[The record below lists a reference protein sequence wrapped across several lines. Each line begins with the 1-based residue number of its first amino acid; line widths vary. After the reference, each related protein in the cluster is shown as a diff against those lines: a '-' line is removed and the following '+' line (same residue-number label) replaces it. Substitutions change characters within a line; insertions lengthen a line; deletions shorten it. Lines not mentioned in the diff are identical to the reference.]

1 MGLFSKKNKGAPSET
16 KLRVSMNQDGE
27 KYTFNVE
34 GRLDTLTSP
43 ELESRINEII
53 ANAKKLV
60 LDLAKLDY
68 ISSAG
73 LRVLL
78 GAAQQMDGKG
88 EMTLIHVSEA
98 IREIFDVTGFIQI
111 FNIA

>member
-1 MGLFSKKNKGAPSET
+1 MGLFNRKKGGTDSNSKLKISTSNNGDEYII
-16 KLRVSMNQDGE
+16 VVG
-27 KYTFNVE
+27 

-43 ELESRINEII
+43 ELDGEINKVIGK
-53 ANAKKLV
+53 AKKLIF
-60 LDLAKLDY
+60 DLGELVY

-98 IREIFDVTGFIQI
+98 VREVFDITGFIEV
-111 FNIA
+111 FNIE

>member
-1 MGLFSKKNKGAPSET
+1 MGLFSKKSSGTNADS
-16 KLRVSMNQDGE
+16 KLKVSTTVDGDT
-27 KYTFNVE
+27 YTLLVG

-43 ELESRINEII
+43 ELENEVNKVIGK
-53 ANAKKLV
+53 AKKLIF
-60 LDLAKLDY
+60 DLGELAY

-88 EMTLIHVSEA
+88 EMVLIHVSET
-98 IREIFDVTGFIQI
+98 IKEVFDVTGFIQI
-111 FNIA
+111 FNIK